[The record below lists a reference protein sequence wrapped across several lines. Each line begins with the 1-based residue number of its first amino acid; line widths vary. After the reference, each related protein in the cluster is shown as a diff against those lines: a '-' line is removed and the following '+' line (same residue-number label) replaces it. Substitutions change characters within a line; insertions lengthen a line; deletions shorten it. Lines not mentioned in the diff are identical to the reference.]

1 MKQKIPNAMP
11 ESPTIVPMTIPA
23 MAPPERLPPWP
34 TSVGLGVGLVVVG
47 VGVAVDR
54 SSARQLICIL

>member
-1 MKQKIPNAMP
+1 MNQKIPNAIA
-11 ESPTIVPMTIPA
+11 ESPTIAPMTIPA
-23 MAPPERLPPWP
+23 MAPPEMLPPWP
-34 TSVGLGVGLVVVG
+34 LSVEVGVELLLVD

>member
-1 MKQKIPNAMP
+1 
-11 ESPTIVPMTIPA
+11 
-23 MAPPERLPPWP
+23 MAPPEMLPPWP
-34 TSVGLGVGLVVVG
+34 LFVEVGVELLLVD